1 MSLSFNSLLV
11 EKKALFCPPL
21 VDIANVLQKGLVKN
35 FETASVEVVD
45 CPDLRKEPFFLASEG
60 LGGSPQVVEIGGP
73 PFLLPLV
80 DREKVYDLGGIP
92 ELVGYDPAFVV
103 GAGAGPWPYA
113 GTNCEMI
120 ANLNVSSSG
129 NTKSLTRIAKVINE
143 KNDITVEILPDSE
156 LRCALLMNLFVC
168 QGKPSKVLKVS
179 CKKRIG
185 EENFISAMRLSLN
198 EHYKEQTVGLGG
210 AFLLVEGKVK
220 QHVMTDFSKTPI
232 NTEEQLN
239 NWLRFYNMSAPLVA
253 LGTFVS
259 SDPDLDLRLQ
269 HFHSFSNHGEAGH
282 YHYDT
287 TPDTVE
293 YLAYLNLGD
302 YIIRIDRPKE
312 THQFGRD

>member
-1 MSLSFNSLLV
+1 MSLSLNSLLV

-35 FETASVEVVD
+35 FETVSVEVVD
-45 CPDLRKEPFFLASEG
+45 CPDLRKEPFLLASEG

-232 NTEEQLN
+232 NTEEQLD

-302 YIIRIDRPKE
+302 YIVRIDRPME